1 MTQILIVED
10 IAETRNWLAGLARA
24 AFPDPQRIELA
35 ATLRA
40 GLAAVRRE
48 CWDVALIDL
57 GLPDGSGIEV
67 LRALRQ
73 HSPEALCVVTTVLGD
88 DGHIVTALSAGANGY
103 LLKEQP
109 PELLIRQLSQ
119 LAQGVPALSP
129 PIAIRIMEHFR
140 LTGPVAGPESD
151 LTAREKDVLAL
162 ISRGMRNIDVAGQL
176 SMAETTVASHI
187 RSIYRKLGIS
197 SRAEAS
203 WHAAQMGLA
212 PGERGKG

>member
-1 MTQILIVED
+1 MTDILIVED
-10 IAETRNWLAGLARA
+10 IAETRAWLAGLARE
-24 AFPDPQRIELA
+24 AFPEPHRIELA
-35 ATLRA
+35 GTLRA
-40 GLAAVRRE
+40 ALAAGRRE
-48 CWDVALIDL
+48 NYDVALIDL

-73 HSPEALCVVTTVLGD
+73 RNPDMLCVVTTGLGD
-88 DGHIVTALSAGANGY
+88 DAYIVAALSAGANGY

-140 LTGPVAGPESD
+140 RTGPAVGPDSD
-151 LTAREKDVLAL
+151 LTVREKDVLAL
-162 ISRGMRNIDVAGQL
+162 ISRGLRNVDVAGQL
-176 SMAETTVASHI
+176 LMAESTVASHI